1 MLFQTSLG
9 IDFQDT
15 SVSVALLKTSI
26 NDVKLASSGTFPL
39 SGEIAATEKFDQAVD
54 FIGAFLKK
62 ARISP
67 ACVFLSLPRNVVIIR
82 YVDLPVAL
90 KENLQGSLRYEM
102 EKFIPLPETEIFYDY
117 QIISEEKE
125 TGKLRILLAIIK
137 RTTLDPYLALLS
149 RLNLRIS
156 GIEFCSTAISNYF
169 SNQQKA
175 GNANGMAVVLA
186 GDGFVQL
193 DFLKSGFLQYSRWL
207 NNGQNE
213 PDLTERL
220 AQEIRKLAGEHHG
233 ENGSRLETIFLG
245 DASQEKLSE
254 YLKEMDEIDL
264 HMVDLSR
271 NQIPSPHLIPAYGLA
286 LKGIRNVPT
295 DINLMPAALRKK
307 PNKAGQYVM
316 LTLSMLLILSAMAW
330 GGGNIFS
337 KKVYLGKLNEKIS
350 HLENQ
355 VEAIEKSR
363 KNIEKVE
370 NQIDYLNAL
379 YSKSVS
385 ALDILKDLSER
396 IPKTA
401 WLKKFNFS
409 EKGVT
414 IDGWAESSSELI
426 PALESSPLF
435 KDVSFLSSITRDRS
449 GKEIFRIGFKLN

>member
-26 NDVKLASSGTFPL
+26 NDVKLASYGTFPL
-39 SGEIAATEKFDQAVD
+39 SGESTAAEKFDQAAG

-62 ARISP
+62 AKISP

-102 EKFIPLPETEIFYDY
+102 EKFIPLPENEIFYDY

-125 TGKLRILLAIIK
+125 TGKLRIFLAIIK
-137 RTTLDPYLALLS
+137 RTTLDPYLTLLN
-149 RLNLRIS
+149 RLNLRVS

-169 SNQQKA
+169 SDQKKT
-175 GNANGMAVVLA
+175 GKSTGMAVVST

-193 DFLKSGFLQYSRWL
+193 DFLKSGFLQYSRWF
-207 NNGQNE
+207 NRCENE
-213 PDLTERL
+213 SDLSDRL
-220 AQEIRKLAGEHHG
+220 SQEIRKLAEEHHG
-233 ENGSRLETIFLG
+233 EGNGRLETMFLG
-245 DASQEKLSE
+245 DVSQEKLLE
-254 YLKEMDEIDL
+254 HLKEMDEIEL
-264 HMVDLSR
+264 HMVDLSK
-271 NQIPSPHLIPAYGLA
+271 NKIPSFNLIPAYALA
-286 LKGIRNVPT
+286 LKGIRDVPT

-316 LTLSMLLILSAMAW
+316 LALAMLLILSAMAW
-330 GGGNIFS
+330 GGGDIFS
-337 KKVYLGKLNEKIS
+337 KRVYLGKLNETIS
-350 HLENQ
+350 QLETQ
-355 VEAIEKSR
+355 VATIEKSR
-363 KNIEKVE
+363 KGIKDVE

-379 YSKSVS
+379 YSKSMS

-396 IPKTA
+396 VPKTA
-401 WLKKFNFS
+401 WLRKFSFS

-414 IDGWAESSSELI
+414 IDGWADSSSELI